1 MDMNVI
7 HITYKYNIYD
17 YMFMFHP
24 NIDVATY
31 TVLNFFH
38 VLPGFTFDLPGKGR
52 ESVEGAKLQVEF
64 LGFGEVNYLN
74 FGFRS
79 TRIPSLNLQK
89 TEREAS

>member
-1 MDMNVI
+1 MI
-7 HITYKYNIYD
+7 YKYNIYD

-24 NIDVATY
+24 NIDVHSY
-31 TVLNFFH
+31 IHSSKL
-38 VLPGFTFDLPGKGR
+38 LPCPSRVRTFDLPGKGR

-79 TRIPSLNLQK
+79 TRIPSLNLKK
-89 TEREAS
+89 TGTGGI